1 MKKLIALALLGL
13 MLLGGST
20 SVVLAASDTT
30 GHCKL
35 CGCTHFQ
42 QENSREGECV
52 CGHSKGI
59 HASVSK

>member
-1 MKKLIALALLGL
+1 MKKLIAIALLGL

-20 SVVLAASDTT
+20 SVVLAGSDTT

-42 QENSREGECV
+42 QGNVREGECV
-52 CGHSKGI
+52 CGHSKGM
-59 HASVSK
+59 HASVPN